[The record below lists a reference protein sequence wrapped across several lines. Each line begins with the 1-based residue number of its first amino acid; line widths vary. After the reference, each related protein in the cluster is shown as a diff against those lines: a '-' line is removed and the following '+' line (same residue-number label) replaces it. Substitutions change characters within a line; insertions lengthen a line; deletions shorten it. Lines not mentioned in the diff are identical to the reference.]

1 MFLKG
6 NQRGVE
12 VTTICLIRHGETE
25 WNAIRKLQGSTDIP
39 LNGTGIQQAQECRD
53 FLKTL
58 KWDVMIT
65 SPLMRAKQ
73 TAIII
78 NEALKLP
85 ITEMEDFKER
95 HYGAAEGMTKQ
106 ERLEAFQ
113 DKNYP
118 NQEDLLSLNKRV
130 MAGIDK
136 IYQNH
141 LEKKVL
147 LVAHGAVIN
156 SILSTLSDGEIGSGK
171 TKLLNACISNI
182 HFHEE
187 KWAVKS
193 YNQVD
198 HLSCYRI

>member
-1 MFLKG
+1 VLKL
-6 NQRGVE
+6 
-12 VTTICLIRHGETE
+12 TIICLIRHGETE
-25 WNAIRKLQGSTDIP
+25 WNATRKLQGSTDIP
-39 LNGTGIQQAQECRD
+39 LNETGIQQAQECRD
-53 FLKTL
+53 FLKTE
-58 KWDVMIT
+58 KWDVIIT
-65 SPLMRAKQ
+65 SPLLRAKQ

-85 ITEMEDFKER
+85 FIEMEDFKER
-95 HYGAAEGMTKQ
+95 HYGAAEGMTKP

-136 IYQNH
+136 IYQKYPG
-141 LEKKVL
+141 KKVL

-198 HLSCYRI
+198 HLSCY

>member
-1 MFLKG
+1 VLKL
-6 NQRGVE
+6 
-12 VTTICLIRHGETE
+12 TTICLIRHGETE
-25 WNAIRKLQGSTDIP
+25 WNAVRKLQGSTDIP
-39 LNGTGIQQAQECRD
+39 LNETGIQQAQECRE
-53 FLKTL
+53 FLKTK
-58 KWDVMIT
+58 KWDVIIT
-65 SPLMRAKQ
+65 SPLLRAKQ

-85 ITEMEDFKER
+85 FFEMEDFKER

-136 IYQNH
+136 FYQNH
-141 LEKKVL
+141 PGKKVL

-156 SILSTLSDGEIGSGK
+156 SILSTLSNGEIGSGK
-171 TKLLNACISNI
+171 TRLLNACISNI
-182 HFHEE
+182 YFHEE

-193 YNQVD
+193 YNEVD
-198 HLSCYRI
+198 HLCCNRF